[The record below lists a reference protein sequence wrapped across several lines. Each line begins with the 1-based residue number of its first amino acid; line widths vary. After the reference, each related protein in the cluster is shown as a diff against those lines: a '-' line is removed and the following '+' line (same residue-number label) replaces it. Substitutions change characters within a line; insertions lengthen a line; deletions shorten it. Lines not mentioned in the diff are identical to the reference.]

1 LGSPR
6 LNFDER
12 SAEHKEQEE
21 IMTKYLRYLTN
32 DEITELIRA
41 YSGSLSVKIK
51 DIKENV
57 DNYVVTV
64 KEERILDNDTKEE
77 IGSVYILTDYEI
89 REANE
94 FLANDNRY
102 LYRNKMFKWF
112 GKQYVKD
119 SLVVY

>member
-1 LGSPR
+1 
-6 LNFDER
+6 
-12 SAEHKEQEE
+12 
-21 IMTKYLRYLTN
+21 M
-32 DEITELIRA
+32 
-41 YSGSLSVKIK
+41 
-51 DIKENV
+51 
-57 DNYVVTV
+57 VTV